1 VKTHKLILNGVEV
14 TPAEFHRGGKIG
26 GGGAAMVSNAYS
38 EAKPLVSDGVGCL
51 KRQVPELRD
60 VIRRHGIRG
69 AKVLQNG
76 QVQFTSRKAR
86 ARLLAVRGL
95 VDNDGGYGD
104 G

>member
-26 GGGAAMVSNAYS
+26 GSGVAMISNAYS

-51 KRQVPELRD
+51 KHQVPRLRNL
-60 VIRRHGIRG
+60 IRQHNIRG
-69 AKVLQNG
+69 ARVMDNG
-76 QVQFTSRKAR
+76 QVQFTSKGAR
-86 ARLLAVRGL
+86 AQLLDKRGL